1 MVSHDNWLIPYLKL
15 STVIPVLLPLIVV
28 FERWYYI
35 YVVLIA
41 ALEELLSALLAFLR
55 AIFVTLE
62 ELVPPILG
70 SFTQLGLP

>member
-62 ELVPPILG
+62 ELVPPILV
-70 SFTQLGLP
+70 SVTQMGLP